1 VISLRQV
8 PAIVRAAARH
18 DVRFDLKVALRYLL
32 SNRLQSALLI
42 GGVAI
47 AVTVFTFSA
56 ALINGLAEFQI
67 ARVVGNSSHV
77 TIEPA
82 KPMPAVAP
90 ARDGAERL
98 VVSQR
103 ALERRAQIKQWRT
116 VESIVDTIPG
126 VTGVSANILGT
137 GLVSRGQQTLPV
149 TLKGVEPS
157 RLSAI
162 APIGDA
168 IVEGEPQLGLN
179 DILIGRRLANDLGIR
194 IGQPIFIASD
204 QGRERS
210 LTVRG
215 LYATGVESL
224 DARLAFINL
233 ATARVLF
240 NLPDGL
246 SEIEIKLS
254 NVYMARA
261 VAKQLADTT
270 GLEAT
275 AWMDKNQRLREA
287 LEGQGSSGNI
297 IKMFTLITIVVGVA
311 SALLLTTFRRR
322 PEIGI
327 MRSFGISENFVLSVF
342 MLQGALIGIIGSIVG
357 CLLGYGFS
365 VFLANV
371 SGGRLPVDPS
381 LGQYDVALL
390 LAAAASI
397 LAAVWPARAASRIDP
412 VEAISQ

>member
-1 VISLRQV
+1 
-8 PAIVRAAARH
+8 
-18 DVRFDLKVALRYLL
+18 VRFDLKVALRYLL

-47 AVTVFTFSA
+47 AVTVFTFNA

-67 ARVVGNSSHV
+67 DRVVGSSAHV

-82 KPMPAVAP
+82 TPRPAVAP
-90 ARDGAERL
+90 AAAGVVRL
-98 VVSQR
+98 VATQPALQR
-103 ALERRAQIKQWRT
+103 REQIKEWRS
-116 VESIVDTIPG
+116 VERIIDTLPG
-126 VTGVSANILGT
+126 VTGVSYNIVGT
-137 GLVSRGQQTLPV
+137 GLVTRGEQTLPV
-149 TLKGVEPS
+149 SLKGVEPA
-157 RLSAI
+157 RLAAI
-162 APIGDA
+162 APINA
-168 IVEGEPQLGLN
+168 NIVEGEARLGLN
-179 DILIGRRLANDLGIR
+179 DVLIGRKLANDLGIGV
-194 IGQPIFIASD
+194 GQPIFITSN
-204 QGRERS
+204 QGRERT

-224 DARLAFINL
+224 DARLAYVNL
-233 ATARVLF
+233 DTARVMF
-240 NLPDGL
+240 DLPEGL
-246 SEIEIKLS
+246 TEIEIKLA
-254 NVYMARA
+254 NIYAARA
-261 VAKQLADTT
+261 VARQLADTT

-287 LEGQGSSGNI
+287 LEGQGNSGQI

-327 MRSFGISENFVLSVF
+327 MRSFGISQRFVLSVF
-342 MLQGALIGIIGSIVG
+342 MLQGALIGIIGSLVG
-357 CLLGYGFS
+357 CFLGWGFS
-365 VFLANV
+365 TLLAGAGE
-371 SGGRLPVDPS
+371 GGRRLPVDPN

-397 LAAVWPARAASRIDP
+397 AAALWPARAASRIDP

>member
-1 VISLRQV
+1 
-8 PAIVRAAARH
+8 
-18 DVRFDLKVALRYLL
+18 VRFDLKVALRYLL

-47 AVTVFTFSA
+47 AVTVFTFNA

-67 ARVVGNSSHV
+67 DRVVGSSAHV

-82 KPMPAVAP
+82 TPRPAVAP
-90 ARDGAERL
+90 AAAGVVRL
-98 VVSQR
+98 VATQPALQR
-103 ALERRAQIKQWRT
+103 REQIKEWRS
-116 VESIVDTIPG
+116 VERIIDTLPG
-126 VTGVSANILGT
+126 VTGVSYNIVGT
-137 GLVSRGQQTLPV
+137 GLVTRGEQTLPV
-149 TLKGVEPS
+149 SLKGVEPA
-157 RLSAI
+157 RLAAI
-162 APIGDA
+162 APINA
-168 IVEGEPQLGLN
+168 NIVEGEARLGLN
-179 DILIGRRLANDLGIR
+179 DVLIGRKLANDLGIGV
-194 IGQPIFIASD
+194 GQPIFITSN
-204 QGRERS
+204 QGRERT

-224 DARLAFINL
+224 DARLAYVNL
-233 ATARVLF
+233 DTARVMF
-240 NLPDGL
+240 DLPEGL
-246 SEIEIKLS
+246 TEIEIKLADI
-254 NVYMARA
+254 YAARA
-261 VAKQLADTT
+261 VARQLADTT

-287 LEGQGSSGNI
+287 LEGQGNSGQI

-327 MRSFGISENFVLSVF
+327 MRSFGISQRFVLSVF
-342 MLQGALIGIIGSIVG
+342 MLQGALIGIIGSLVG
-357 CLLGYGFS
+357 CFLGWGFS
-365 VFLANV
+365 TLLAGAGE
-371 SGGRLPVDPS
+371 GGRRLPVDPS

-397 LAAVWPARAASRIDP
+397 AAALWPARAASRIDP

>member
-1 VISLRQV
+1 M
-8 PAIVRAAARH
+8 
-18 DVRFDLKVALRYLL
+18 RFDLKVALRYLL

-47 AVTVFTFSA
+47 AVMVFTFNA

-67 ARVVGNSSHV
+67 QRVVGSSSHV

-82 KPMPAVAP
+82 KIEPALAP
-90 ARDGAERL
+90 AADGAERL

-103 ALERRAQIKQWRT
+103 ALERREQIKQWRT
-116 VESIVDTIPG
+116 VEQVIDTIPG
-126 VTGVSANILGT
+126 VTGVSLNILGT

-149 TLKGVEPS
+149 TLKGVEPA

-162 APIGDA
+162 APIDET
-168 IVEGEPQLGLN
+168 IVDGEARLGLN
-179 DILIGRRLANDLGIR
+179 DVLIGRKLATDLGIR
-194 IGQPIFIASD
+194 VGQPIFIASD
-204 QGRERS
+204 QGRERT

-215 LYATGVESL
+215 LYSTGVESL
-224 DARLAFINL
+224 DGRLAYVNL
-233 ATARVLF
+233 DTARVMF
-240 NLPDGL
+240 DLPEGL
-246 SEIEIKLS
+246 TEIEIKLADIYS
-254 NVYMARA
+254 ARE

-270 GLEAT
+270 GLEAS

-287 LEGQGSSGNI
+287 LEGQGSSGSI
-297 IKMFTLITIVVGVA
+297 IKFFTLITIVVGVA

-327 MRSFGISENFVLSVF
+327 MRSFGISQNFVLSVF
-342 MLQGALIGIIGSIVG
+342 LIQGALIGIIGALAG
-357 CLLGYGFS
+357 CALGWGFS
-365 VFLANV
+365 TLLA
-371 SGGRLPVDPS
+371 SITGAGGRPLPVDPA
-381 LGQYDVALL
+381 LGQYQIALL

-397 LAAVWPARAASRIDP
+397 GAALWPARAASRIDP

>member
-1 VISLRQV
+1 M
-8 PAIVRAAARH
+8 
-18 DVRFDLKVALRYLL
+18 RFDLKVALRYLL

-47 AVTVFTFSA
+47 AVTVFTFNA

-67 ARVVGNSSHV
+67 DRVVGSSAHV

-82 KPMPAVAP
+82 TPRPAVAP
-90 ARDGAERL
+90 AAAGVVRL
-98 VVSQR
+98 VATQPALQR
-103 ALERRAQIKQWRT
+103 REQIKEWRS
-116 VESIVDTIPG
+116 VERIIDTLPG
-126 VTGVSANILGT
+126 VTGVSYNIVGT
-137 GLVSRGQQTLPV
+137 GLVTRGEQTLPV
-149 TLKGVEPS
+149 SLKGVEPA
-157 RLSAI
+157 RLAAI
-162 APIGDA
+162 APINA
-168 IVEGEPQLGLN
+168 NIVEGEARLGLN
-179 DILIGRRLANDLGIR
+179 DVLIGRKLANDLGIGV
-194 IGQPIFIASD
+194 GQPIFITSN
-204 QGRERS
+204 QGRERT

-224 DARLAFINL
+224 DARLAYVNL
-233 ATARVLF
+233 DTARVMF
-240 NLPDGL
+240 GLPEGL
-246 SEIEIKLS
+246 TEIEIKLADI
-254 NVYMARA
+254 YAARA
-261 VAKQLADTT
+261 VARQLADTT

-287 LEGQGSSGNI
+287 LEGQGNSGQI

-327 MRSFGISENFVLSVF
+327 MRSFGISQRFVLSVF
-342 MLQGALIGIIGSIVG
+342 MLQGALIGIIGSLVG
-357 CLLGYGFS
+357 CFLGWGFS
-365 VFLANV
+365 TLLAGAGE
-371 SGGRLPVDPS
+371 GGRRLPVDPN

-397 LAAVWPARAASRIDP
+397 AAALWPARAASRIDP

>member
-1 VISLRQV
+1 
-8 PAIVRAAARH
+8 
-18 DVRFDLKVALRYLL
+18 VRFDLKVALRYLL

-47 AVTVFTFSA
+47 AVTVFTFNA

-67 ARVVGNSSHV
+67 QRVVGNSSHV
-77 TIEPA
+77 TIEPEKA
-82 KPMPAVAP
+82 NPRVAP
-90 ARDGAERL
+90 ASDGAERL
-98 VVSQR
+98 VASQR
-103 ALERRAQIKQWRT
+103 SLERRPQIKQWRT
-116 VESIVDTIPG
+116 AEQVIDTVPG
-126 VTGVSANILGT
+126 VTGVSLNILGT
-137 GLVSRGQQTLPV
+137 ALASRGQQTLPV

-162 APIGDA
+162 APIDDA
-168 IVEGEPQLGLN
+168 IVEGEPRLGIN
-179 DILIGRRLANDLGIR
+179 DILIGRKLANDLGLR
-194 IGQPIFIASD
+194 VGQPLFVASD
-204 QGRERS
+204 QGRERT
-210 LTVRG
+210 LTVRA
-215 LYATGVESL
+215 LYSTGVDSL
-224 DARLAFINL
+224 DSRLAFVHL
-233 ATARVLF
+233 DTARVLF
-240 NLPDGL
+240 DLPEGIT
-246 SEIEIKLS
+246 EIEVKLADI
-254 NVYMARA
+254 YAARA
-261 VAKQLADTT
+261 VARQLADTT

-327 MRSFGISENFVLSVF
+327 MRSFGISERFVLSVF
-342 MLQGALIGIIGSIVG
+342 MLQGALIGIIGSIIG
-357 CLLGYGFS
+357 CLMGFGFS
-365 VFLANV
+365 VAIQAA

-381 LGQYDVALL
+381 LGQYDAALL

-397 LAAVWPARAASRIDP
+397 AAALWPARAASRIDP